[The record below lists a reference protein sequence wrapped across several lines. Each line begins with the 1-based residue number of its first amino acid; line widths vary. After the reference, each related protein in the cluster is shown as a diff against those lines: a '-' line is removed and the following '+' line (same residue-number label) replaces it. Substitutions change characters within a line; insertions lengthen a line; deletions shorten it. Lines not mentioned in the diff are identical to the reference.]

1 MRIAIGTFGAITTGI
16 TEEVTQNIQEQVNDI
31 VSSQVEDIVQDK
43 IDEFADDMTGRIE
56 NVEKILPTKADI
68 GKNGKIV
75 EEQLPM
81 EYLSEQL
88 SDFDEVLRFENVQ
101 AFPEIGDI
109 GLIYIDESTG
119 NTYTW
124 SDAEN
129 GYKSTVDTIDTDDIK
144 GIFN

>member
-31 VSSQVEDIVQDK
+31 VSSQVEDTVQDK
-43 IDEFADDMTGRIE
+43 IDEFTDDMTGRIE

-124 SDAEN
+124 SDVEN

>member
-31 VSSQVEDIVQDK
+31 VSSQVEDTVQDK
-43 IDEFADDMTGRIE
+43 IDEFAKDITGRID
-56 NVEKILPTKADI
+56 NVEKTLPTKADI

-101 AFPEIGDI
+101 AFPKIGDI

-124 SDAEN
+124 SDVEN

>member
-31 VSSQVEDIVQDK
+31 VSSQVEDTVQAE
-43 IDEFADDMTGRIE
+43 IDEFAKDITGRID

-101 AFPEIGDI
+101 AFPKIGDI

-124 SDAEN
+124 SDVEN

>member
-16 TEEVTQNIQEQVNDI
+16 TEEVTQNIQEQVNEI
-31 VSSQVEDIVQDK
+31 VSSQVEDTVQAE
-43 IDEFADDMTGRIE
+43 IDEFAKDITGRID
-56 NVEKILPTKADI
+56 NVEKTLPTKADI

-119 NTYTW
+119 NTYTYQRVFR
-124 SDAEN
+124 SYGDCRSLSQQDQARED
-129 GYKSTVDTIDTDDIK
+129 G
-144 GIFN
+144 

>member
-31 VSSQVEDIVQDK
+31 VSSQVEDTVQAE
-43 IDEFADDMTGRIE
+43 IDEFAKDITGRID
-56 NVEKILPTKADI
+56 NVEKTLPTKADI

-101 AFPEIGDI
+101 AFPKIGDI

-124 SDAEN
+124 SDVEN